1 MSVSPFFY
9 VCAVVDCSL
18 LHGRERKR
26 PKEFSVSSYL
36 LKMSVLYDLTI
47 FVFSIRTLSKTSF
60 VEEYAH
66 RYTSFGIKVVP
77 SESLGALAL
86 GHRRKFS

>member
-1 MSVSPFFY
+1 
-9 VCAVVDCSL
+9 
-18 LHGRERKR
+18 
-26 PKEFSVSSYL
+26 
-36 LKMSVLYDLTI
+36 MSVLYDLTI

-77 SESLGALAL
+77 SESLGALVL